1 MTGEE
6 RLLDKVAELRRQLD
20 ASVQRTA
27 DLRET
32 IARKDARIRSLERQ
46 RFDLM
51 LRPAT
56 VVERFLK
63 VEVEV
68 PRRRWWQ
75 R

>member
-20 ASVQRTA
+20 ASVQRQA

-32 IARKDARIRSLERQ
+32 IARRDARIRSLERQ
-46 RFDLM
+46 RFDL
-51 LRPAT
+51 LTRPAT
-56 VVERFLK
+56 VVK
-63 VEVEV
+63 HIVEVEV
-68 PRRRWWQ
+68 EAPRRRWWQ

>member
-6 RLLDKVAELRRQLD
+6 RLLDKVAELRRELTE
-20 ASVQRTA
+20 SVHRQA

-32 IARKDARIRSLERQ
+32 IARRDARIRSLERQ

-51 LRPAT
+51 TRPAA
-56 VVERFLK
+56 VVERI

-68 PRRRWWQ
+68 EVRRRWWQ

>member
-6 RLLDKVAELRRQLD
+6 RLLDKVAELRREL
-20 ASVQRTA
+20 AESVQRQA
-27 DLRET
+27 DLCET
-32 IARKDARIRSLERQ
+32 IARRDARIRSLERQ
-46 RFDLM
+46 RFDL
-51 LRPAT
+51 LTRPAT
-56 VVERFLK
+56 VVKHIVE